1 VLESS
6 ECGNSGQFFIIAWCE
21 DVWIVS
27 PGRLVCAI
35 AHDKADGIILSTSPD
50 SRIKKPNRDAT
61 QVVFLTL
68 KGELG
73 MAGQ

>member
-1 VLESS
+1 M
-6 ECGNSGQFFIIAWCE
+6 IAWCE

-27 PGRLVCAI
+27 PGRLVRAI
-35 AHDKADGIILSTSPD
+35 AQDQADGIIISTSPN
-50 SRIKKPNRDAT
+50 SRIKKSNREAT
-61 QVVFLTL
+61 QVGFLTL